1 MVTKYVTR
9 ATVDEYG
16 DADAA
21 LSLATTV
28 YEHDRGPIDTGL
40 LDAKGRQLFRIDE
53 REPIGFGR
61 PKR

>member
-1 MVTKYVTR
+1 MAIKYVTR

-16 DADAA
+16 EAD
-21 LSLATTV
+21 
-28 YEHDRGPIDTGL
+28 DTGL
-40 LDAKGRQLFRIDE
+40 LDAKGRRLLRIDE